1 MILNHNTQLKVMQ
14 VLAKYWYR
22 EFSAYELAAA
32 ANITAPMAYQ
42 SIKVLLRYN
51 VLAKHQAKVKI
62 NFKTPFA
69 YQFKL
74 LYDAEKLALLPQET
88 QQKINHIYQV
98 FQAEYHHHLLAF
110 LIFGSVASGETTTE
124 SDIDILAIVTK
135 KKDIDYKKRGFFT
148 LGKINLIEK
157 DEKEVENDYTAG
169 HDLILNALMN
179 GIILHD
185 SGIIRN
191 FLQKPLP
198 SPSSKTIL
206 QKKERL
212 GTLKERL
219 LLLLKDQDY
228 GRLEEEFKQYLIEQ
242 GRLILLQEG
251 IVPSSKKDLLARMRN
266 IAPEIYKLYHTISPR
281 NIKSAVLHYV

>member
-14 VLAKYWYR
+14 VLAKYWYQ
-22 EFSAYELAAA
+22 EFSAYELAKASG
-32 ANITAPMAYQ
+32 ITAPMAYQ
-42 SIKVLLRYN
+42 SIKALLKYN
-51 VLAKHQAKVKI
+51 ILTKHQAKVKI

-74 LYDAEKLALLPQET
+74 LYDAEKLALLSTET

-98 FQAEYHHHLLAF
+98 LQAEYHHHLLAF
-110 LIFGSVASGETTTE
+110 LIFGSVASGEMTE
-124 SDIDILAIVTK
+124 NSDIDLLAIVTK
-135 KKDIDYKKRGFFT
+135 KKEIDYKKRGFLT

-157 DEKEVENDYTAG
+157 EEKEGESDYTAG

-179 GIILHD
+179 GIVLHD

-242 GRLILLQEG
+242 FRIILLQEG
-251 IVPSSKKDLLARMRN
+251 IIPSSKKDLLTRIKN
-266 IAPEIYKLYHTISPR
+266 IAPEIYKLYHTTTQK
-281 NIKSAVLHYV
+281 NIKSAVLHHV